1 MSDPITAIVLFTD
14 FGAGDPYVGQVK
26 AALARHAP
34 DRPVIDLLH
43 TAPDF
48 DVLAAAHLLAAL
60 QQDFPAGTIFLCA
73 VDPGV
78 GGPRHAAVLR
88 AGGKWFVGP
97 DNGLMSVIAQRARG
111 TRTWRIDWKP
121 AKLSAS
127 FHARDLFAPI
137 AGALACGEL
146 DPGRMREVSG
156 LELRLPAGDLARIVY
171 IDHYGNAMTGLRAG
185 SLAHDRT
192 VTVRGRALRHARV
205 FSESPPGEP
214 FWYENSIGLIELAA
228 NRASA
233 AALLGVAVGDPME
246 PQRATSGVAPSPTQ
260 RSGTG

>member
-1 MSDPITAIVLFTD
+1 MIVLFTD

-34 DRPVIDLLH
+34 HSPVIDLLH
-43 TAPDF
+43 AAPDF

-60 QQDFPAGTIFLCA
+60 QQDFPAGAIFLCA

-78 GGPRHAAVLR
+78 GGCRHAAVLR
-88 AGGKWFVGP
+88 AAGKWFVGP
-97 DNGLMSVIAQRARG
+97 DNGLLSVAAQRARG
-111 TRTWRIDWKP
+111 ARTWRIEWRP
-121 AKLSAS
+121 PKLSAT

-146 DPGRMREVSG
+146 PAGGMREVAG
-156 LELRLPAGDLARIVY
+156 LELRLPAGDLARIIY

-192 VTVRGRALRHARV
+192 VTARGRGVRYARV

-228 NRASA
+228 NRTSA
-233 AALLGVAVGDPME
+233 AALLAAAVGDPVE
-246 PQRATSGVAPSPTQ
+246 LEVSPGGAAPSSTQ
-260 RSGTG
+260 PRGTG